1 MKKVKVGDFVVV
13 VNKGELKAYEAKP
26 RTLEAEAGLKE
37 YEVKLDLMT
46 DKDYIATHK
55 KLHDILTDEA
65 GRFKGDATK
74 GANIGEE
81 HNLEEEIEKRVL
93 EDIAKDLQELEQ
105 KAPKNL
111 FVAINEEI
119 ANSVLEKVSQE
130 KIAKVVKKDY
140 VKLPKEELLEKIN
153 SAS

>member
-1 MKKVKVGDFVVV
+1 MKKVKVGDWVVV

-37 YEVKLDLMT
+37 DEVKLELLS

-55 KLHDILTDEA
+55 KLHEMLTDEA

-74 GANIGEE
+74 GASRGEE

-93 EDIAKDLQELEQ
+93 EDIAKDVNELEQ
-105 KAPKNL
+105 KAPRKL
-111 FVAINEEI
+111 FLALNEEI
-119 ANSVLEKVSQE
+119 ANFVLERINQD
-130 KIAKVVKKDY
+130 KIVKIVKKDL

-153 SAS
+153 KA